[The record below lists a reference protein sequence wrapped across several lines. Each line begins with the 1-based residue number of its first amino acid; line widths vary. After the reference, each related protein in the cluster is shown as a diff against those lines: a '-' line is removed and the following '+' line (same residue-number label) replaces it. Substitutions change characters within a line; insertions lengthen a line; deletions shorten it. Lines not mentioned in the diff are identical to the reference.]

1 MKKLSTR
8 TLILCAIFAAL
19 TAVFSQ
25 IAIPLPMVPI
35 NLAMLAVF
43 IAGGVLGPWVG
54 ALSQVV
60 YVLLGAIGLPVFSQ
74 FTGGLGI
81 IVGPTGGY
89 IAGYVVAA
97 LITGLTVQKWCSP
110 LPLALGMVAGL
121 AACYALGTAW
131 FMVVTGS
138 ALGAALMTCVVP
150 FLIGDAVKIAVA
162 AMLSPRLRRELVLR
176 HG

>member
-60 YVLLGAIGLPVFSQ
+60 YVLLGAVGLPVFSQ

-110 LPLALGMVAGL
+110 LPLALGMVAGM

-138 ALGAALMTCVVP
+138 ALGAALMTCAVP

-162 AMLSPRLRRELVLR
+162 AALSPRLRRELVLR

>member
-1 MKKLSTR
+1 MKNLSTR

-43 IAGGVLGPWVG
+43 IAGGVLGPWAG

-74 FTGGLGI
+74 FTGGLSI

-97 LITGLTVQKWCSP
+97 LITGFTVQKWCKP

-121 AACYALGTAW
+121 AACYTLGTAW

-138 ALGAALMTCVVP
+138 ALGVALLTCVVP
-150 FLIGDAVKIAVA
+150 FLIGDAIKIAIA
-162 AMLSPRLRRELVLR
+162 AALSPRLRRELVLR

>member
-43 IAGGVLGPWVG
+43 IAG

-60 YVLLGAIGLPVFSQ
+60 YVLLGAIGLPYS
-74 FTGGLGI
+74 LNS
-81 IVGPTGGY
+81 PE
-89 IAGYVVAA
+89 AWA
-97 LITGLTVQKWCSP
+97 LS
-110 LPLALGMVAGL
+110 
-121 AACYALGTAW
+121 
-131 FMVVTGS
+131 
-138 ALGAALMTCVVP
+138 
-150 FLIGDAVKIAVA
+150 
-162 AMLSPRLRRELVLR
+162 
-176 HG
+176 

>member
-1 MKKLSTR
+1 MKNLSTR

-43 IAGGVLGPWVG
+43 IAGGVLGPWAG

-60 YVLLGAIGLPVFSQ
+60 YVLLGAIGLPVFAQ
-74 FTGGLGI
+74 FTGGLSI

-97 LITGLTVQKWCSP
+97 LITGLTVQKWCKS
-110 LPLALGMVAGL
+110 LPLALGMVVGL
-121 AACYALGTAW
+121 VACYALGTAW

-138 ALGAALMTCVVP
+138 ALGAALLTCVVP
-150 FLIGDAVKIAVA
+150 FLIGDAIKIAIA
-162 AMLSPRLRRELVLR
+162 AALSPRLRRELVLR

>member
-43 IAGGVLGPWVG
+43 LAGGVLGPWAG

-97 LITGLTVQKWCSP
+97 MITGLTVQKWCSP
-110 LPLALGMVAGL
+110 LPLALGMAAGL

-162 AMLSPRLRRELVLR
+162 AALSPRLRRELVLR